1 MVTQKDPKFSDHL
14 MLEKY
19 VIQVT
24 KELIEVRGITRM
36 VPLQSNKAFGCVHF
50 FPLSTDKYV
59 Q

>member
-1 MVTQKDPKFSDHL
+1 

-24 KELIEVRGITRM
+24 KELIEGGGITSM
-36 VPLQSNKAFGCVHF
+36 VPLQSNKALGCVHF
-50 FPLSTDKYV
+50 FPLSTDIYV

>member
-1 MVTQKDPKFSDHL
+1 MVTQKDPKFSDHP

-24 KELIEVRGITRM
+24 KELIEGGGITSM
-36 VPLQSNKAFGCVHF
+36 VPLQSNKALGCVHF
-50 FPLSTDKYV
+50 FPLSTDMYV